1 MKNINWNDV
10 QEATERR
17 DLPAGGYVAGIRKAT
32 DEPAKSVEFHSFPFS
47 DY

>member
-17 DLPAGGYVAGIRKAT
+17 DLPVGGYVAGICKAT
-32 DEPAKSVEFHSFPFS
+32 DEPAKERLNIEW
-47 DY
+47 